1 VRKVWISVLSW
12 RRRRDMVVV
21 VEEVIRDVVVE
32 EDEVVDVDVK
42 DEVMEVGEGVVE
54 VEDVEVMLVVEVVR

>member
-12 RRRRDMVVV
+12 RRRRVVVVV

-54 VEDVEVMLVVEVVR
+54 VLHVGGRSS

>member
-1 VRKVWISVLSW
+1 
-12 RRRRDMVVV
+12 MVVV